1 MKTKL
6 LVKISLSFLFV
17 CGGIFSSQAQSSGKV
32 VTTSK
37 TTDVT
42 TAIHEP
48 GITIH
53 EPGVEIHEP
62 GVEIHEPGIEI
73 HEPGFQIHEPGQQ
86 NQGPGHNSS
95 DKIRMQLYPN
105 PAVDMINV
113 HSEHYHFRAYSIYD
127 NTDGRVLD
135 KGVFDTP
142 DHTAQIQ
149 VSQLAKGL
157 YILVVEA
164 DQRQIAVKRFSKK

>member
-6 LVKISLSFLFV
+6 LTKISLSFLFV

-42 TAIHEP
+42 T
-48 GITIH
+48 TIH
-53 EPGVEIHEP
+53 EPGVQIHEPGIEIHEP

-73 HEPGFQIHEPGQQ
+73 HEPGFEIHEPGFQ

-95 DKIRMQLYPN
+95 DKLRLQLYPN
-105 PAVDMINV
+105 PTVDVINLS
-113 HSEHYHFRAYSIYD
+113 SEHYNLKAYSIYD
-127 NTDGRVLD
+127 NTGAVLD
-135 KGVFDTP
+135 KGIFEVP
-142 DHTAQIQ
+142 AHIAQVN
-149 VSQLAKGL
+149 VSQLQKGL
-157 YILVVEA
+157 YILVVEGNN
-164 DQRQIAVKRFSKK
+164 RQWTAKRFVKK